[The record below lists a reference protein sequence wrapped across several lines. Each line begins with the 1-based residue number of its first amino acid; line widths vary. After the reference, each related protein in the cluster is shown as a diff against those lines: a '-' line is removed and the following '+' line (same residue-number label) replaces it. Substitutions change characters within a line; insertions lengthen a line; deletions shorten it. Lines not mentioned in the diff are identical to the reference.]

1 MRGLI
6 DRALAWVSDHAWKG
20 YGTSVDLS
28 SYTSSTNYYTAPS
41 DGIVR
46 LRANASSNNY
56 FLQCRVANSDGSND
70 TLFSAVSNTSASG
83 VICVPIFKGQRAWIT
98 ARTSAA
104 QTEFMFIPYK
114 NYGGGSCLTLLSLL
128 RGWQHERLNR
138 SGAVIPL
145 GSDRLR
151 DENAGDKCDC
161 IRRSNGRSIYTPD
174 KKRLQNRSC
183 HTDRDGRILRL
194 LLSVNHDAE
203 RQADTDILPQYAYQ
217 RTSKQLLCLYDV
229 YQGVVTPERG
239 CAA

>member
-1 MRGLI
+1 MSRGLI
-6 DRALAWVSDHAWKG
+6 DKIFDKLSDTAKRTDANNLAAWVDIR
-20 YGTSVDLS
+20 
-28 SYTSSTNYYTAPS
+28 SYTSTNKYTFPS
-41 DGIVR
+41 DGYVFVY
-46 LRANASSNNY
+46 NA
-56 FLQCRVANSDGSND
+56 
-70 TLFSAVSNTSASG
+70 SNTSSYVSIEGATDAGSSLALGVTNSG
-83 VICVPIFKGQRAWIT
+83 RTGMFVRKGMKCYT
-98 ARTSAA
+98 VGTVSAA
-104 QTEFMFIPYK
+104 RFNAFS
-114 NYGGGSCLTLLSLL
+114 GGGCVNYLL
-128 RGWQHERLNR
+128 RLVERRWQHERFNR

-151 DENAGDKCDC
+151 DENAGDECDC

-217 RTSKQLLCLYDV
+217 RTSKQLLCLHDV
-229 YQGVVTPERG
+229 YQGVATPERG